1 MSTLAVILV
10 SVFFVF
16 EKKSELG
23 MFSEGV
29 MSGHRLPLGT
39 RVVRGPDWQW
49 GNQDSGLPGTVV
61 QHEDKTSQ

>member
-1 MSTLAVILV
+1 M
-10 SVFFVF
+10 FK
-16 EKKSELG
+16 KKSELG

-29 MSGHRLPLGT
+29 MSGHLLPLGT